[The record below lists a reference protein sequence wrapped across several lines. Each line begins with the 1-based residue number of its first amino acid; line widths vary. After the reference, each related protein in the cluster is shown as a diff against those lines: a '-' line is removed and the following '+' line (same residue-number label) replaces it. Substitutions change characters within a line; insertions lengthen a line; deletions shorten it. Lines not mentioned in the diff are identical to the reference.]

1 MSLLINLVKSRR
13 SEFRRS
19 AAVSTSGFQTRHAVI
34 IDPLGGHVLE
44 GEKVAGRTPAFEA
57 VLLQRP

>member
-13 SEFRRS
+13 SES
-19 AAVSTSGFQTRHAVI
+19 EAAPQLSTSGFQTRHAVI

-44 GEKVAGRTPAFEA
+44 VEKVAGRTPAFEA